1 MPSTPRALF
10 AAAVAAWVSCAGPA
24 FAKGEPL
31 RALRATTRVE
41 PAGAP
46 AEHTVYPGQTL
57 GKIAKRYNVS
67 IESICRFNKIK
78 YGARI
83 KPGQRL
89 LIPAEGEDVPA
100 TRTGN
105 RWQDFVEPPLKRG
118 VVVLE
123 TPNRR
128 FKGAVLGK
136 GGKVLPRAREGIER
150 VLASWRTGRRHEID
164 TRLIQ
169 LIVKMSDTFGGRPI
183 RVVSGYRE
191 HSFADESK
199 HKVGRAFDFSIPG
212 IPNAMLRDYLRTQ
225 HDVGVGYYP
234 NSTHVH
240 LDVRDVNTYW
250 VDSSSPGDP
259 PRYAGKKR
267 PAPAHQEDGAGEV
280 EEGAGEAT
288 ETTEEAPVR
297 EDAPPARNDRAD
309 APSPPPMRDDS

>member
-1 MPSTPRALF
+1 MPAFPRSLL
-10 AAAVAAWVSCAGPA
+10 AAIGVAAWASLAGPA

-41 PAGAP
+41 TLPKT
-46 AEHTVYPGQTL
+46 HTVYPGQTL

-78 YGARI
+78 YGAAI

-89 LIPAEGEDVPA
+89 FIPEAGEEVPA
-100 TRTGN
+100 TRTGG

-123 TPNRR
+123 TPSRR
-128 FKGAVLGK
+128 FKGLVLSRK
-136 GGKVLPRAREGIER
+136 GRLLPRAKDGIER

-169 LIVKMSDTFGGRPI
+169 LIVRMSDTFGGRPI

-212 IPNAMLRDYLRTQ
+212 IPNAIVRDYLRTL
-225 HDVGVGYYP
+225 HGVGVGYYP

-240 LDVRDVNTYW
+240 VDVRDVNTYW
-250 VDSSSPGDP
+250 VDTSAPGDP

-267 PAPAHQEDGAGEV
+267 PASEPDESVV
-280 EEGAGEAT
+280 EESAGEAT
-288 ETTEEAPVR
+288 EETVEAPVR
-297 EDAPPARNDRAD
+297 EDAPALREGPASAV
-309 APSPPPMRDDS
+309 PSSSPAN

>member
-1 MPSTPRALF
+1 MPT
-10 AAAVAAWVSCAGPA
+10 
-24 FAKGEPL
+24 
-31 RALRATTRVE
+31 
-41 PAGAP
+41 
-46 AEHTVYPGQTL
+46 EHTVYPGQTL
-57 GKIAKRYNVS
+57 GRIAKRYNVS
-67 IESICRFNKIK
+67 VESICRFNKIK
-78 YGARI
+78 HGARI

-89 LIPAEGEDVPA
+89 LIPAEGDDVPA

-105 RWQDFVEPPLKRG
+105 RWQDFVDPPLKRG

-128 FKGAVLGK
+128 FKGVVLSARGK
-136 GGKVLPRAREGIER
+136 ILPKAKDGIER

-164 TRLIQ
+164 PRLIQ

-199 HKVGRAFDFSIPG
+199 HKVGRAFDFSVPG
-212 IPNAMLRDYLRTQ
+212 IPNAMLRDYLRTL

-250 VDSSSPGDP
+250 VDTSSPGDP

-267 PAPAHQEDGAGEV
+267 PASEPPEEGAGEV
-280 EEGAGEAT
+280 EEGASEAT

-297 EDAPPARNDRAD
+297 EDPAL
-309 APSPPPMRDDS
+309 PSSTAGG